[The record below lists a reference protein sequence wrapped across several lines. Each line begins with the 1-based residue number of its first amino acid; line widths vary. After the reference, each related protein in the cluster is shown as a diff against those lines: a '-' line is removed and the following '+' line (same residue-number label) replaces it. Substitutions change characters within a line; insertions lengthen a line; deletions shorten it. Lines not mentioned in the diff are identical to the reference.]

1 LAAAKSPVGS
11 KSDKLWRDAIMRAVR
26 RLQSGEGNPQ
36 ALDLLADKTVSMG
49 IGGDMAAI
57 KEIGDRLDGRPAQT
71 VGVGQAPD
79 LDPIETITRPPITRE
94 EWLAIH
100 QTKPE

>member
-1 LAAAKSPVGS
+1 
-11 KSDKLWRDAIMRAVR
+11 MRAVR
-26 RLQSGEGNPQ
+26 RLQAGEGNPQ

-79 LDPIETITRPPITRE
+79 LDPIETITRPPITRA
-94 EWLAIH
+94 EWLALH
-100 QTKPE
+100 SKPEVE